1 MIEPKFKQND
11 YIVNHASGDLAIV
24 SQLDKNGYYHFKAY
38 YGAMFK
44 NLNDV
49 KGTNFSLQINYQ
61 KFYELCNDEEKKQ
74 LDGIIKN
81 PKKPNSENFFG

>member
-24 SQLDKNGYYHFKAY
+24 SHLDKKGYYHFKVY

-44 NLNDV
+44 NLKDV
-49 KGTNFSLQINYQ
+49 KDPNFSLQINYQ
-61 KFYELCNDEEKKQ
+61 KFYELSNDEEKKQ
-74 LDGIIKN
+74 LDEIIK
-81 PKKPNSENFFG
+81 KSEEAK

>member
-1 MIEPKFKQND
+1 MIGSKFKQND

-24 SQLDKNGYYHFKAY
+24 SHLDKNGYYHFKAY

-49 KGTNFSLQINYQ
+49 KGTNFHYRL
-61 KFYELCNDEEKKQ
+61 
-74 LDGIIKN
+74 IIRNSTSYVMMKRKN
-81 PKKPNSENFFG
+81 N